1 MLRTFGVTLCLL
13 FLLRGDV
20 LSGST
25 YRFLRNDVGARSAAL
40 AGSFLAI
47 TDDPNSLFYNMA
59 ALSTIQG
66 PKGSIGFFK
75 QLLDINTGYVSYAQ
89 EISDVGT
96 FGAGVVYTNYG
107 SFTKTDDVGTVL
119 GSFNA
124 GDFALSVG
132 YSNVIQENLY
142 YGVGLK
148 FIYSSID
155 SYSSSGIAGDLG
167 LMYVVPESRLTLGAS
182 IRNLGAQLDPYATT
196 REDLPLDLMIGASIV
211 PRGIPLLLNLSFN
224 RLNEGDTFGDRF
236 RDFSLGGEFTLSKVL
251 QARFGYDN
259 ELRRDLKIG
268 TSAGLAGFAGG
279 IGIMISEYRVDYAL
293 SSLGKAGSVHR
304 ISIAASL

>member
-1 MLRTFGVTLCLL
+1 MLRIPGVISCLL
-13 FLLRGDV
+13 FFLLGDA

-25 YRFLRNDVGARSAAL
+25 YRFLRNDVSARSAAL

-47 TDDPNSLFYNMA
+47 TDDPNSLFYNTA
-59 ALSTIQG
+59 ALSTVQS

-89 EISDVGT
+89 EFSNIGT

-107 SFTKTDDVGTVL
+107 SFTKTDDVGTIL

-124 GDFALSVG
+124 GDLALSVG
-132 YSNVIQENLY
+132 YSNILQENLY
-142 YGVGLK
+142 YGVSLK

-155 SYSSSGIAGDLG
+155 TYSSSGLAGDLG
-167 LMYVVPESRLTLGAS
+167 VLYLLPESRLTLGAS
-182 IRNLGAQLDPYATT
+182 IRNIGAQLDPYATT
-196 REDLPLDLMIGASIV
+196 REELPLDLMAGASIV
-211 PRGIPLLLNLSFN
+211 PRGIPLLLNISFN
-224 RLNEGDTFGDRF
+224 RLNEGDSFGDRF

-251 QARFGYDN
+251 QLRFGYDN
-259 ELRRDLKIG
+259 EQRRDLKIG
-268 TSAGLAGFAGG
+268 TSAGLAGFAAG
-279 IGIMISEYRVDYAL
+279 IGIAISEYRLDYAL

-304 ISIAASL
+304 ISIGASL